1 MYLKKLQLINFR
13 KFSTENNA
21 VEFISSQIVKPRKK
35 EQEMETP
42 ENSNEEQNSSNDDDV
57 DIASDTTLIIGKNNA
72 GKTTIVTALDHLIHN
87 ENAFGV
93 NDFNYG
99 YLRRY
104 FDDYDIENPIKKA
117 PVIEFRI
124 TIVLEDESSDRISN
138 VIPFMLVEDVNDS
151 ELDIYVKYEAIE
163 EVPFHEQMKNLKQ
176 KPVEEAFSAFLN
188 LLKDTEYRINYYDK
202 NENPIEKDFKLI
214 NLIDIK
220 CIKANHL
227 KNDHCLTDAFNK
239 IVTYRYNSTFSDDKK
254 DIEQTLAGIN
264 KDLTK
269 TIKEKHTGIL
279 KDILKKLVSTSHME
293 VDLSADVTF
302 DKLMKDLVRYEYVE
316 NDIHVPE
323 SQFGLGYTN
332 LVLIIAD
339 IIEYL
344 EKYPDDTFNSKINLI
359 SIEEPETFMHPQM
372 QELFIENINEAID
385 VLLKEKKKNINS
397 QIIITTHSAHILN
410 SKIHSVNTFD
420 NICYLHEKEGNSC
433 TVNLCNK
440 NVMPDVEENE
450 KERAFK
456 FLKKHIKF
464 KVSELFFSDAAIFV
478 EGFAEEMLVPFYM
491 EDKTRGL
498 DKFFISVFNINGAH
512 GYLYRRLIEVLG
524 IPVLMIT
531 DLDIK
536 RDKTKSDEETE
547 DTEGTSEENS
557 IYQIDCLKGRKTTNT
572 TIKAFNGKDEIEN
585 IPVCFKENNLYLT
598 YQGKIEGYYA
608 TSFEEAFILT
618 NYNNVIVND
627 LLKEIKPAT
636 YKSIMNGDVDY
647 DKNKENSYKW
657 QVKLGNSK
665 GEFASKLLYKMI
677 NEDIDAN
684 IPKLPEY
691 IEQGLEWLK
700 NKLNGEGETSE

>member
-254 DIEQTLAGIN
+254 DIEQT
-264 KDLTK
+264 
-269 TIKEKHTGIL
+269 
-279 KDILKKLVSTSHME
+279 
-293 VDLSADVTF
+293 
-302 DKLMKDLVRYEYVE
+302 
-316 NDIHVPE
+316 
-323 SQFGLGYTN
+323 
-332 LVLIIAD
+332 
-339 IIEYL
+339 
-344 EKYPDDTFNSKINLI
+344 
-359 SIEEPETFMHPQM
+359 
-372 QELFIENINEAID
+372 
-385 VLLKEKKKNINS
+385 
-397 QIIITTHSAHILN
+397 
-410 SKIHSVNTFD
+410 
-420 NICYLHEKEGNSC
+420 
-433 TVNLCNK
+433 
-440 NVMPDVEENE
+440 
-450 KERAFK
+450 
-456 FLKKHIKF
+456 
-464 KVSELFFSDAAIFV
+464 
-478 EGFAEEMLVPFYM
+478 
-491 EDKTRGL
+491 
-498 DKFFISVFNINGAH
+498 
-512 GYLYRRLIEVLG
+512 
-524 IPVLMIT
+524 
-531 DLDIK
+531 
-536 RDKTKSDEETE
+536 
-547 DTEGTSEENS
+547 
-557 IYQIDCLKGRKTTNT
+557 
-572 TIKAFNGKDEIEN
+572 
-585 IPVCFKENNLYLT
+585 
-598 YQGKIEGYYA
+598 
-608 TSFEEAFILT
+608 
-618 NYNNVIVND
+618 
-627 LLKEIKPAT
+627 
-636 YKSIMNGDVDY
+636 
-647 DKNKENSYKW
+647 
-657 QVKLGNSK
+657 
-665 GEFASKLLYKMI
+665 
-677 NEDIDAN
+677 
-684 IPKLPEY
+684 
-691 IEQGLEWLK
+691 
-700 NKLNGEGETSE
+700 